1 MYWLE
6 LEEWKQKYRELN
18 TQSNSDWQQKMR
30 ENEKKNIN
38 ENEELI
44 KLQKELKVK
53 YGDII
58 HTYV

>member
-6 LEEWKQKYRELN
+6 LEAWKQKYRELN
-18 TQSNSDWQQKMR
+18 NQSGSDWQQKMSK
-30 ENEKKNIN
+30 NEEKNIN
-38 ENEELI
+38 ENEDLI

-58 HTYV
+58 HT

>member
-6 LEEWKQKYRELN
+6 LEAWKQKYRELN
-18 TQSNSDWQQKMR
+18 NQSDSDCRQKMSKS
-30 ENEKKNIN
+30 EEKNIK

-58 HTYV
+58 NT